1 MIEDDKSE
9 SEEDFRNR
17 WESLL
22 SDADI
27 SSIPVNYL
35 KSVEIS
41 MVDGSIEQFDI
52 NELLSKGL
60 THSEIETMMEEFM
73 DQFDDNIESLDFHLN
88 LEVLAE
94 EVGNKTKRLIG

>member
-1 MIEDDKSE
+1 MIEDDKPE

-35 KSVEIS
+35 KSVEIT
-41 MVDGSIEQFDI
+41 MLDGSVEQFDI
-52 NELLSKGL
+52 NELIAKGL
-60 THSEIETMMEEFM
+60 TYNEIETIMDEFM
-73 DQFDDNIESLDFHLN
+73 DQYDDNIDSLDFHLN

>member
-1 MIEDDKSE
+1 MIDDDKPE

-35 KSVEIS
+35 KSVEIT
-41 MVDGSIEQFDI
+41 MLDGSIEQFDI
-52 NELLSKGL
+52 KDLVSKGL
-60 THSEIETMMEEFM
+60 TFNEIETIMDEFM
-73 DQFDDNIESLDFHLN
+73 DQFDDNIDSLDFHLN

>member
-1 MIEDDKSE
+1 MIEDDKPE

-35 KSVEIS
+35 KSVEIT
-41 MVDGSIEQFDI
+41 MLDGSIEQFDI
-52 NELLSKGL
+52 KDLVSKGL
-60 THSEIETMMEEFM
+60 TFNEIETIMDEFM
-73 DQFDDNIESLDFHLN
+73 DQFDDNIDSLDFHLN